1 MSTIVERYAEKFQ
14 TSGRLSERGY
24 QFIPNGAHL
33 SRPLRPHP
41 VYVDHAQGGRK
52 WDVDG
57 NEIIDFMMG
66 YGALILGH
74 SHDRINDALSERL
87 TKGTHM
93 GAATPQELQWAELVS
108 SLIPSAEKVRFT
120 SSGTES
126 TLLAIRLSR
135 AFTGKNKIVKF
146 REHFHGW
153 HDYVSSDSGINTQ
166 VGIPA
171 EALSTV
177 VVLEPDVDELVRVL
191 DEDSDIAAVIMEPT
205 GAHWGQFPVD
215 NPSFLK
221 NVREITASRGVVMIM
236 DEVITAFRVSKGGA
250 QGRFGIMP
258 DLTTMAKIVA
268 GGLPGGAVA
277 GKSEIMEL
285 LAPGD
290 HSNYMSHPGTFIANP
305 LSATAGIACLEMV
318 ANESINE
325 RADAMAERLK
335 AGMRDAM
342 GRTEVTGHVHG
353 IASIVHVVLGLE
365 CESSGENLSLRHSEL
380 AERTAAQAGPLKL
393 AMLNEGIDMMGGIG
407 FIVSAAHEE
416 TDIDETI
423 AGFERALHALRAE
436 RVV

>member
-1 MSTIVERYAEKFQ
+1 
-14 TSGRLSERGY
+14 
-24 QFIPNGAHL
+24 
-33 SRPLRPHP
+33 
-41 VYVDHAQGGRK
+41 
-52 WDVDG
+52 
-57 NEIIDFMMG
+57 
-66 YGALILGH
+66 
-74 SHDRINDALSERL
+74 
-87 TKGTHM
+87 
-93 GAATPQELQWAELVS
+93 
-108 SLIPSAEKVRFT
+108 
-120 SSGTES
+120 
-126 TLLAIRLSR
+126 
-135 AFTGKNKIVKF
+135 
-146 REHFHGW
+146 
-153 HDYVSSDSGINTQ
+153 
-166 VGIPA
+166 
-171 EALSTV
+171 
-177 VVLEPDVDELVRVL
+177 
-191 DEDSDIAAVIMEPT
+191 
-205 GAHWGQFPVD
+205 
-215 NPSFLK
+215 
-221 NVREITASRGVVMIM
+221 
-236 DEVITAFRVSKGGA
+236 
-250 QGRFGIMP
+250 MP

-318 ANESINE
+318 ANEPINE